1 MAMAYDGTG
10 EGDGG
15 IWAID
20 EWQCRWGTGMRHAI
34 RCPRSG
40 YCYGGRRAVAN
51 VACMVATDRVSSWT
65 TATKDSSMRGSG
77 GAVDEDVA
85 GLGTEVVEIGSV
97 AKEVGGWMVVDGRPD
112 ISDTRLV
119 GLGLRW

>member
-1 MAMAYDGTG
+1 MAT
-10 EGDGG
+10 
-15 IWAID
+15 
-20 EWQCRWGTGMRHAI
+20 
-34 RCPRSG
+34 
-40 YCYGGRRAVAN
+40 N
-51 VACMVATDRVSSWT
+51 VVCMVATDRVSSWT
-65 TATKDSSMRGSG
+65 TAAKDSSARGG
-77 GAVDEDVA
+77 GGVVAEDVA